1 MTERGRVTAATAMEA
16 AMKASDG
23 DEGDGEGDSGGGRAT
38 VTRVEGKGRWRGR
51 QEQRWRRRRGWR
63 VTKRTRGHHSPGLIS
78 GFSGGKKN
86 IKFFFRKK
94 HRTRKNSSV
103 S

>member
-23 DEGDGEGDSGGGRAT
+23 DESNDEGDSGGGRAA

-51 QEQRWRRRRGWR
+51 QEQGWRRRREWR
-63 VTKRTRGHHSPGLIS
+63 VTKRSRASKGATNHFILNWNKMMEIL
-78 GFSGGKKN
+78 
-86 IKFFFRKK
+86 
-94 HRTRKNSSV
+94 T
-103 S
+103 